1 MKNPGSTAAVGWF
14 FFLHTSNLFLW
25 RRFMLQIRRKEY
37 QRIHIDWLSFA
48 SALRPVHIYCDNDC
62 DCGCLKDRFHWFPWF
77 LKWNCVHWNYIEQES
92 IPVGCNRPV
101 ASAVP
106 VTSIAAR
113 CQLLGW
119 CPQVNRFEQGG
130 HNLPYPGTQ
139 GVCPVRSD
147 LSWVMITWEPPSP
160 LVDRQTRLK
169 TLPSCN
175 FNGERQ

>member
-1 MKNPGSTAAVGWF
+1 
-14 FFLHTSNLFLW
+14 
-25 RRFMLQIRRKEY
+25 MLQLRRIEY

-62 DCGCLKDRFHWFPWF
+62 DCGRLKDRFHWFPWF

-130 HNLPYPGTQ
+130 HNLSYPGTQ
-139 GVCPVRSD
+139 GACPVRSN
-147 LSWVMITWEPPSP
+147 LSWVMITWEPPPP
-160 LVDRQTRLK
+160 LWIGRHDWKHYLLATSMVSDNDIKCSELNVLICWRVPAK
-169 TLPSCN
+169 TT
-175 FNGERQ
+175 FGT